1 MLVAW
6 IKMVATVEVERR
18 VRYWVCFR
26 GRASLCVGPGGSGW
40 VCRGQGS
47 RVGEGQGGCEV
58 EGVGRGP
65 AGPGGGFGT

>member
-1 MLVAW
+1 MGRGL
-6 IKMVATVEVERR
+6 KHEQKPLRKE
-18 VRYWVCFR
+18 CFR
-26 GRASLCVGPGGSGW
+26 GRANSCVGPGGSGW

-65 AGPGGGFGT
+65 AGPDGEFGI